1 MAEPQGKSEI
11 GAAVFKGA
19 IAEGVLMAI
28 GAAIYVGTGQVAW
41 LVGAAVLGSA
51 ILIFL
56 LAQAGA
62 FSRR

>member
-1 MAEPQGKSEI
+1 MAAPQDKSEV

-28 GAAIYVGTGQVAW
+28 GAAIYVATGEVAW
-41 LVGAAVLGSA
+41 LVGGAIVGSA
-51 ILIFL
+51 ILLFL

-62 FSRR
+62 FTRR